1 MNNMR
6 VLSLVAT
13 LVAAA
18 NTTRV
23 IHSNV
28 LPQVNTTGDI
38 MDAHDGTYNQWTT
51 GKASCRVECTNVCAT
66 ARRNG
71 DTSAHIHD

>member
-1 MNNMR
+1 MNKMR

-18 NTTRV
+18 NATRV

-51 GKASCRVECTNVCAT
+51 GKKLAAE
-66 ARRNG
+66 
-71 DTSAHIHD
+71 